1 MYSVFREGGALIR
14 PLFFDYPTD
23 DKTFDN
29 VDNTFMLGN
38 ALKVSPVLDKN
49 VTGNY

>member
-1 MYSVFREGGALIR
+1 MYQVFREGGALVK

-23 DKTFDN
+23 DEAFEN
-29 VDNTFMLGN
+29 IDNTFMLGD

-49 VTGNY
+49 VTGTY